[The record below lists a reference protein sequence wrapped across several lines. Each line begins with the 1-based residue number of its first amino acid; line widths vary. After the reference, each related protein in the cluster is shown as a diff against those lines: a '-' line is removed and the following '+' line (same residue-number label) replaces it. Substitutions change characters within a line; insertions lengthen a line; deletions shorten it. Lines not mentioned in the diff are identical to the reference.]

1 MILSDVSVRRPVFAA
16 VLSLLLIAFGILS
29 FDRLPLR
36 EYPDI
41 NPPIVSVEVNYR
53 GASAQVVETKITQVL
68 EDAISGIEGIRTVSS
83 TSLDGRSDITIEF
96 NVSRDIDSAANDV
109 RDRVSRTVEE
119 LPEEA
124 DAPEIAKADANTQ
137 QIMWL
142 SLSSETMNQLEISDY
157 ARRFVQD
164 RLAMVSGV
172 ARVRIGGER
181 LYSMRVW
188 LDREALAAR
197 QLTVADV
204 EAALR
209 SENVELPAG
218 RVESLQ
224 REFTVRVERSYAD
237 AQDFASLALRKG
249 EDGYLVRLGDVA
261 RVEIGAADERSD
273 LRANGAPTVGLGI
286 SAQAK
291 ANVLETARAVSAEVE
306 RLQTQLPGDLRI
318 VKGYDASQYIEEA
331 IDEVYKTL
339 AVATALVVLVI
350 YLFLGS
356 FRAMIVPAVTV
367 PVSLMSATI
376 VLWVMGF
383 SINLLTLLAL
393 VLAIGLVVD
402 DAIVVLE
409 NVYRRVEK
417 GEPPLLAAWKGAR
430 QVGFAVV
437 ATTLVLVSVFV
448 PIAFMEGNLGRLFS
462 EFSLA
467 LAGAVVF
474 SSLVALT
481 LVPMLASKLLRPDTG
496 RSGPARWVDVAF
508 NHFADH
514 YSTSLDWLLRNKWLA
529 YLALAG
535 VLVGAWSLYS
545 MVPSEYAPDEDR
557 SSFFVLING
566 PEGAS
571 FEYTQR
577 YVREIEDDLLPLL
590 ESGEA
595 IRVLTATPRFGSGS
609 GVNNGLAIV
618 SLVSVNERERSTGEI
633 MGEMFGKF
641 AEHPGV
647 RAFPIQ
653 PAGLGQRGFSTELQ
667 FVIGGDTYE
676 QLATWRDRIIERA
689 SENPNLLNLDSDYKE
704 VKPQLIVE
712 VDRDRAADLG
722 VSVSTIGRTLET
734 MLGSRR
740 VTTYLDRGEEYD
752 VILQAE
758 DAARNT
764 PGDISNLYVRSER
777 TGELIPL
784 SSLVTLTEKAD
795 AAALNRFNRL
805 RAVTLSANLAD
816 GYSLGEALDYMDTI
830 ADEELPSGASIDYKG
845 QSREL
850 KESSA
855 GLLVTFGLA
864 LVVVFLVLA
873 AQFESFVHPV
883 IIMATVPLAVAGALL
898 GLFLT
903 AGSLNIFS
911 QIGIVMMVGLAAKN
925 GILIVE
931 FANQLRDAGRDI
943 PTAIREAALLRL
955 RPIVM
960 TALSTVIGVLPL
972 ILGTGAGAA
981 SRASIGVVVFAGVLF
996 ATFLTLGIVPVF
1008 YELLARHTRSPD
1020 AVSAELDEMAD
1031 IDARERAARDG
1042 AGGSP
1047 AAGGGSAEGLPAD
1060 RAR

>member
-16 VLSLLLIAFGILS
+16 VLSLILVAFGLLS

-41 NPPIVSVEVNYR
+41 NPPIVSVETRYP
-53 GASAQVVETKITQVL
+53 GASAQVVETKITQVI
-68 EDAISGIEGIRTVSS
+68 EDAIAGIEGIRTISS
-83 TSLDGRSDITIEF
+83 SSRDGTANITVEF
-96 NVSRDIDSAANDV
+96 EVERDIDAAANDV
-109 RDRVSRTVEE
+109 RDRVSRSVDR

-124 DAPEIAKADANTQ
+124 DPPEIAKADANTQ

-142 SLSSETMNQLEISDY
+142 SLSSDRMDQLQLSDY

-181 LYSMRVW
+181 LYSMRIW

-197 QLTVADV
+197 RLTVADV

-218 RVESLQ
+218 RVESRE
-224 REFTVRVERSYAD
+224 REFTVRVERSYAT
-237 AQDFASLALRKG
+237 AADFRDLVLRQG
-249 EDGYLVRLGDVA
+249 EGGFLVRLGDVA
-261 RVEIGAADERSD
+261 RVEIGPADERSE

-291 ANVLETARAVSAEVE
+291 ANILDTARSVKAEIAGI
-306 RLQTQLPGDLRI
+306 QDGLPEGMRI
-318 VKGYDASQYIEEA
+318 VAGYDASIYIEQA
-331 IDEVYKTL
+331 IVEVYKTL
-339 AVATALVVLVI
+339 FIATGLVVLVI

-356 FRAMIVPAVTV
+356 LRAMVVPAVTV
-367 PVSLMSATI
+367 PVSLTAAFI
-376 VLWVMGF
+376 VLWAMGF

-393 VLAIGLVVD
+393 VLSIGLVVD

-417 GEPPLLAAWKGAR
+417 GEPPLLAAYKGAR

-437 ATTLVLVSVFV
+437 ATTLVLVAVFV

-467 LAGAVVF
+467 IAGAVLF

-496 RSGPARWVDVAF
+496 RIGLARWVDAGF
-508 NHFADH
+508 NFGAEH
-514 YSTSLDWLLRNKWLA
+514 YSTTLDWLLKRSWLV
-529 YLALAG
+529 YLAL
-535 VLVGAWSLYS
+535 VLVVAGGWQLFR
-545 MVPSEYAPDEDR
+545 MIPQEYAPTEDR
-557 SSFFVLING
+557 SSFFVLMNA

-577 YVREIEDDLLPLL
+577 YARRLENILLPLL

-595 IRVLTATPRFGSGS
+595 YRVLVSTPRFGSGAN
-609 GVNNGLAIV
+609 VNNAIAIV
-618 SLVSVNERERSTGEI
+618 SLETWGQRERSAGQI
-633 MGEMFGKF
+633 IGQLFGQLGQM
-641 AEHPGV
+641 PGV

-653 PAGLGQRGFSTELQ
+653 PASLGQRGFSTPLQ

-676 QLATWRDRIIERA
+676 ELDLWRDRILERA
-689 SENPNLLNLDSDYKE
+689 AENERLLNLDADYKP
-704 VKPQLIVE
+704 VKPQLIIE

-722 VSVSTIGRTLET
+722 VPVVTVGRTLET

-752 VILQAE
+752 VILQAD
-758 DAARNT
+758 DADRET
-764 PGDISNLYVRSER
+764 PSDISNLYVRSDR
-777 TGELIPL
+777 SGELVPL
-784 SSLVTLTEKAD
+784 SSLVRVREQAS
-795 AAALNRFNRL
+795 AAELNRFNRL
-805 RAVTLSANLAD
+805 RAVTISANLAP
-816 GYSLGEALDYMDTI
+816 GYPLGEAIAYMERI
-830 ADEELPSGASIDYKG
+830 AEEELPSNARIDFKG

-850 KESSA
+850 QESSA
-855 GLLVTFGLA
+855 SVAVTFGLA
-864 LVVVFLVLA
+864 LLVVFLVLA

-898 GLFLT
+898 GLFLVDGT
-903 AGSLNIFS
+903 LNIYS

-931 FANQLRDAGRDI
+931 FANQLRDAGRDV
-943 PTAIREAALLRL
+943 PTAIREAARLRL

-960 TALSTVIGVLPL
+960 TSISTVIGVLPL
-972 ILGTGAGAA
+972 ILGTGAGAE
-981 SRASIGVVVFAGVLF
+981 SRMAIGVVVFAGVLF
-996 ATFLTLGIVPVF
+996 STFLTLGVVPIF
-1008 YELLARHTRSPD
+1008 YQLLAPFTRSPD
-1020 AVSAELDEMAD
+1020 AVSQE
-1031 IDARERAARDG
+1031 IDALFEQEQRGGRA
-1042 AGGSP
+1042 
-1047 AAGGGSAEGLPAD
+1047 AAGGGAQGAPAD
-1060 RAR
+1060 RAREP